1 MTTTEQ
7 NQPEKNQPENNQQ
20 SAVSTE
26 QVKDYLRSHP
36 NFFEQQANLLAE
48 ITLPNPH
55 GNGVISLAE
64 RQQLAQRDKIR
75 VLEAMM
81 AQMIIHAEENDATS
95 EKIHQFSVSLLNQQS
110 FSTLQHLIT
119 ETLQLDFAVS
129 QSLIR
134 IWIKPSNSAIVQ
146 DSIFTHVS
154 DVFNEWVM
162 ALNQPHCGAKAPIAD
177 NLLEN
182 TLIDSNLQSFAYI
195 PLSKKAA
202 NQRPFGVLML
212 GAEDQQRFKADMGTM
227 YLEHIG
233 ELVSAALLNHLF
245 ALQL

>member
-1 MTTTEQ
+1 MTTSEP
-7 NQPEKNQPENNQQ
+7 NQPEQFLQD
-20 SAVSTE
+20 VISTE
-26 QVKDYLRSHP
+26 QVKNFLRSHP
-36 NFFEQQANLLAE
+36 NFFEEQANLLTE

-55 GNGVISLAE
+55 GSGVISLAE

-75 VLEAMM
+75 VLEAMI
-81 AQMIIHAEENDATS
+81 AQMIIHAEQNDTTS
-95 EKIHQFSVSLLNQQS
+95 AKIHRFSVHLLNQQN
-110 FSTLQHLIT
+110 FAALQHLIA
-119 ETLQLDFAVS
+119 ETLKLDFAVS

-146 DSIFTHVS
+146 DPIFTHVS
-154 DVFNEWVM
+154 DAFNEWVM
-162 ALNQPHCGAKAPIAD
+162 ALTQPHCGTKAPILD

-182 TLIDSNLQSFAYI
+182 TLPDSQLQSFAYI
-195 PLSKKAA
+195 PLCQKAA
-202 NQRPFGVLML
+202 NQHPFGVLIL
-212 GAEDQQRFKADMGTM
+212 GAEDQQRFEADMGTM

>member
-1 MTTTEQ
+1 MTTSEQ
-7 NQPEKNQPENNQQ
+7 NQPEPLQQ
-20 SAVSTE
+20 GAISSE
-26 QVKDYLRSHP
+26 HVKEFLRSHP
-36 NFFEQQANLLAE
+36 NFFEEQANLLTE

-55 GNGVISLAE
+55 GSGVISLAE

-75 VLEAMM
+75 VLDAMM

-95 EKIHQFSVSLLNQQS
+95 EKIHQFSVNLLNHQS
-110 FSTLQHLIT
+110 FSALQHLIA

-134 IWIKPSNSAIVQ
+134 IWIKPSNSAIFQ
-146 DSIFTHVS
+146 DPIFTHVS
-154 DVFNEWVM
+154 DAFNEWVM
-162 ALNQPHCGAKAPIAD
+162 ALTQPHCGTKAPIED
-177 NLLEN
+177 SSVDDTLLN
-182 TLIDSNLQSFAYI
+182 SHLQSFAYI
-195 PLSKKAA
+195 PLSQKGV
-202 NQRPFGVLML
+202 NHHPFGVLML

-245 ALQL
+245 TLQL

>member
-1 MTTTEQ
+1 MTYTPHTAI
-7 NQPEKNQPENNQQ
+7 
-20 SAVSTE
+20 SADE
-26 QVKDYLRSHP
+26 VKDYLRNHP
-36 NFFEQQANLLAE
+36 DFFELHAHLLAD

-81 AQMIIHAEENDATS
+81 AQMIKHAEENDAIS
-95 EKIHQFSVSLLNQQS
+95 EKVHQFSVNLLNQQS
-110 FSTLQHLIT
+110 FSALQHLIA
-119 ETLQLDFAVS
+119 ETLQLDFGVT

-134 IWIKPSNSAIVQ
+134 IWVKPSNNAIAQ
-146 DSIFTHVS
+146 DAVFTQVS
-154 DVFNEWVM
+154 EEFNEWVM
-162 ALNQPHCGAKAPIAD
+162 RLNQPHCGHKPDIAD
-177 NLLEN
+177 NLLEGE
-182 TLIDSNLQSFAYI
+182 LKSFAFV

-202 NQRPFGVLML
+202 NQRPFGVLIL
-212 GAEDQQRFKADMGTM
+212 GADDAQRFKVDMGTL

-245 ALQL
+245 TLNL